1 MILEKSTNYKI
12 FSIFVAA
19 VAITGLLT
27 SCSKG
32 SKSSVQSK
40 RFETVLEMRDA
51 YIEAGG
57 DCPNW
62 ELSTVSLAIGSGQC
76 SGESVLSIYSSR
88 TIADEQNSAMKAFM
102 LKTVPGAA
110 NHRLTLLVGENW
122 ILNDSDSNSFYKF
135 KMLYGG
141 DVVSNYS
148 QIP

>member
-1 MILEKSTNYKI
+1 MRSGKLHLYKI
-12 FSIFVAA
+12 IHVSTALLTVS
-19 VAITGLLT
+19 GLLI
-27 SCSKG
+27 SCSNS
-32 SKSSVQSK
+32 SKASQQSR

-57 DCPNW
+57 DCPEW
-62 ELSTVSLAIGSGQC
+62 ELSTVSLAIGSGSC

-88 TIADEQNSAMKAFM
+88 TIADEQNSALKALM
-102 LKTVPGAA
+102 LKMVPNAK

-141 DVVSNYS
+141 DVISNYN